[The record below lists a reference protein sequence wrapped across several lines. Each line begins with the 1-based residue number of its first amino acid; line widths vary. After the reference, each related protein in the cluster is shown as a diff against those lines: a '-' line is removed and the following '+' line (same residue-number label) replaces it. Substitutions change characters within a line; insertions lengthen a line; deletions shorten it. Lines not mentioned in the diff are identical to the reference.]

1 VGGVAAA
8 DNTHLKVAE
17 KNYSQHVVAPIIRV
31 ILARRKHVCKWEEKR
46 VLIVAHGFPGKVIHE
61 AWCHCALPGLHL
73 RVASMASQIASTRRH
88 TSYLPREYTLFSPA
102 AEYDRSTQRNPRRMR
117 FCCAHG
123 VDTGRLWAPA
133 GDARSEQG
141 STDCAEPSTPAS
153 GQCKAAEHLLIGG
166 DCHPLEHVANTR
178 LARPHCCVQS
188 CLRGQGVR
196 GDCGRRSSP
205 ARVARERTCGRP
217 SESAEDPR
225 DASSPLSARSPGPA
239 TAPLCHVRR
248 SSAKILPLCASAWP
262 QLRALGG

>member
-1 VGGVAAA
+1 MKPGA
-8 DNTHLKVAE
+8 T
-17 KNYSQHVVAPIIRV
+17 APF
-31 ILARRKHVCKWEEKR
+31 L
-46 VLIVAHGFPGKVIHE
+46 
-61 AWCHCALPGLHL
+61 
-73 RVASMASQIASTRRH
+73 ASTCAWRRWRH
-88 TSYLPREYTLFSPA
+88 KSHQHAVTHHICPENTPYSLQLPNMIEARN
-102 AEYDRSTQRNPRRMR
+102 RNPRRMR

>member
-1 VGGVAAA
+1 MPLRPSWPPPACGVEGVTNRIIKPSHIVCASRIQPILSCCRVRSKRATGNLVACVFAAR
-8 DNTHLKVAE
+8 TE
-17 KNYSQHVVAPIIRV
+17 ST
-31 ILARRKHVCKWEEKR
+31 
-46 VLIVAHGFPGKVIHE
+46 PG
-61 AWCHCALPGLHL
+61 
-73 RVASMASQIASTRRH
+73 
-88 TSYLPREYTLFSPA
+88 
-102 AEYDRSTQRNPRRMR
+102 
-117 FCCAHG
+117 
-123 VDTGRLWAPA
+123 LWAPA
-133 GDARSEQG
+133 GSDVRSEKG

-262 QLRALGG
+262 QLGALGG